1 MLYHHIADDLVVI
14 VQLEV
19 KVKEPDLAE
28 FFLMQR
34 MIFALTSP
42 TLQVPLSHVLP
53 LSLLSHEI
61 ADHVR
66 PPPPSPSQ

>member
-1 MLYHHIADDLVVI
+1 MLYHHIADDLVAI

-19 KVKEPDLAE
+19 KVPDLAE

>member
-1 MLYHHIADDLVVI
+1 MLYHHIADDLVAI

-19 KVKEPDLAE
+19 KVKDLAE

-34 MIFALTSP
+34 MIFALMSR